1 MKINNGYPE
10 ADKKFMNIII
20 SYFDNFNFNFKAL
33 EENEALRT
41 EIQDTMKTVIED
53 IKYSALKQVSFF

>member
-1 MKINNGYPE
+1 
-10 ADKKFMNIII
+10 MNIII